1 VLRRTISERAD
12 SPLPDPLTP
21 ATGSAVRG
29 EASLV
34 HAVDLLRTLPRD
46 ARREGLS
53 HGDLNP
59 GNILRD
65 DSGGHRP
72 EGCDRRSGL
81 GPVASDL
88 SRATGL
94 VPLLA

>member
-65 DSGGHRP
+65 DSGGQVGWAAIDP
-72 EGCDRRSGL
+72 KAVIG
-81 GPVASDL
+81 DL
-88 SRATGL
+88 AWDPW
-94 VPLLA
+94 PLT